1 MARVKTGI
9 GRTKRDLLK
18 KIVKLTKF
26 AVGKTKKGEFLARD
40 EVVFAKAILNMTA
53 AYKLLHKIP
62 CIQVEMSIPYGPY
75 VSARR
80 VSRKAR
86 RAR

>member
-18 KIVKLTKF
+18 KIAKLTKF
-26 AVGKTKKGEFLARD
+26 AVGKTRKGEFLARD
-40 EVVFAKAILNMTA
+40 KVVFAKAILDMTK

-62 CIQVEMSIPYGPY
+62 CIQVEMSIPYGHY
-75 VSARR
+75 GGARR
-80 VSRKAR
+80 GSRKAR